1 MDQQRFQ
8 HSDAWILTS
17 MAFHQRRAGTSL
29 RDLIATAEYI
39 NHAIPSEDE
48 IEGAINRLASA
59 GLVTVEE
66 DYFYVTRAGRD
77 ALRQFHRK
85 GVSLLQVWELVE
97 NYLAT
102 TELPNI
108 ELPAFKLKPG

>member
-1 MDQQRFQ
+1 MEQQRFQ

-17 MAFHQRRAGTSL
+17 MAFYQRRTGTSL
-29 RDLIATAEYI
+29 RDLIATADYI
-39 NHAIPSEDE
+39 NHSIPNDDE

-85 GVSLLQVWELVE
+85 GITLLQVWELLE
-97 NYLAT
+97 KYLDSA
-102 TELPNI
+102 ELPNL
-108 ELPAFKLKPG
+108 E